1 MMVPEKSAV
10 ALSITFTG
18 LEPIMSTNAKSE
30 ISLTARE
37 KGRQKYLGRFRWI
50 CEDASGEWTAMNLP
64 LSYKEGFKVAQSYC
78 RCH

>member
-30 ISLTARE
+30 ISITARE

-50 CEDASGEWTAMNLP
+50 CDEW
-64 LSYKEGFKVAQSYC
+64 
-78 RCH
+78 